1 MRRYFNTEG
10 WCSPDRHYM
19 VRLDERLDKIKRLYV
34 DREKYFIINRGRQY
48 GKTTTLYALEE
59 YLKADYLVISL
70 DFQGISTMEYSDE
83 HIFTKAFLRM
93 FVEVLE
99 DSGADMNEVRPV
111 IMLMREAVQTTLGE
125 MFYLLSKFC
134 KAAAKPVVMMIDEV
148 DNAGNHQVFIDFL
161 ALLRSYYLKRK
172 NKTIFHSVILAGVYD
187 IKNLKLKIRPDAEH
201 QYNSPW
207 NIAADFDINMNFSAA
222 QIRTMLEEYEEDNRT
237 GMDVSAMAEEI
248 YQYTSGYPY
257 LVSALCKILDE
268 KLPERLS
275 EGLDEKLPEGLSEGL
290 DEKLPEGLSEGL
302 DEKLPERLSEGLPKK
317 QPEEVPEKLQE
328 KSPAGE
334 SGKGRKSVWSGEGL
348 AEAVKILLNEKSPLF
363 DSMMKQLDTYK
374 ELRSLIEEIVYQGKK
389 VPFSPDTKA
398 VNMGLMFG
406 FLKEQNGRLAVANRI
421 FEMRILNLFITEE
434 SLKSDAF
441 RSGDRDR
448 NRFIRNGRLDMR
460 LVLEKFVEYFHE
472 VYGENDEKFVE
483 SYGRK
488 FFLLYLKPIING
500 TGNYYLEAQTRDM
513 GRTDV
518 VVDYRGEQFVVEMKI
533 WRGNEYN
540 ERGEKQLT
548 EYLDYF
554 RRKKGYM
561 LSFNFNKK
569 KEIGV
574 KEIDIGDKTIVEA
587 VV

>member
-34 DREKYFIINRGRQY
+34 DRGKYFIINRGRQY
-48 GKTTTLYALEE
+48 GKTTTLKALTKYLADDYTVVAMDFQRISSACFADEQVFVISFVEYMEKIFSGQKALQENIPPEAFQAMVSLKEE
-59 YLKADYLVISL
+59 ERISL
-70 DFQGISTMEYSDE
+70 DKLF
-83 HIFTKAFLRM
+83 FA
-93 FVEVLE
+93 
-99 DSGADMNEVRPV
+99 
-111 IMLMREAVQTTLGE
+111 
-125 MFYLLSKFC
+125 LSQIC
-134 KAAAKPVVMMIDEV
+134 DAAQKPVVMMIDEV
-148 DNAGNHQVFIDFL
+148 DNASNHQVFIDFL
-161 ALLRSYYLKRK
+161 AMLRGYYLDRE
-172 NKTIFHSVILAGVYD
+172 NTAAFHSVILAGVYD

-207 NIAADFDINMNFSAA
+207 NIAADFDLSMNFSAS
-222 QIRTMLEEYEEDNRT
+222 QIRGMLEEYEADNRT

-257 LVSALCKILDE
+257 LVSALCKIMDE
-268 KLPERLS
+268 KLPE
-275 EGLDEKLPEGLSEGL
+275 ELPEDGSLK
-290 DEKLPEGLSEGL
+290 D
-302 DEKLPERLSEGLPKK
+302 
-317 QPEEVPEKLQE
+317 
-328 KSPAGE
+328 
-334 SGKGRKSVWSGEGL
+334 RKCVWSGEGL
-348 AEAVKILLNEKSPLF
+348 ANAVKILLNEKSPLF

-374 ELRSLIEEIVYQGKK
+374 ELRVLIEEIVYQGKK
-389 VPFSPDTKA
+389 VLFNPYVKA
-398 VNMGLMFG
+398 VNLGLMFG
-406 FLKEQNGRLAVANRI
+406 YLREDNGRIVVANRI
-421 FEMRILNLFITEE
+421 FEMSVINMLISEE
-434 SLKSDAF
+434 SVKSEAY
-441 RSGDRDR
+441 RLGDRDR
-448 NRFIRNGRLDMR
+448 NKFIQNARLNME
-460 LVLEKFVEYFHE
+460 LVLEKFVEYFYD

-500 TGNYYLEAQTRDM
+500 TGNYYLEAQTRDA

-540 ERGEKQLT
+540 ERGERQLA
-548 EYLDYF
+548 EYLDYY
-554 RRKKGYM
+554 RLKKGYM

-574 KEIDIGDKTIVEA
+574 KEINVGDKTIVEA